1 MHDGIFCAM
10 CMNILCGEIV
20 NCGERALKASLMTP
34 LTSSDVSFK
43 DVLLSSVLP
52 SKMLFLTYQTMEH
65 VQSTPVKD
73 VMMGRFVGSAL

>member
-1 MHDGIFCAM
+1 M
-10 CMNILCGEIV
+10 